1 MSFTTE
7 LRDELGGLAI
17 KSLCCRRAYLYGL
30 LYGATPDP
38 QIKDALS
45 VTLPLSPAHKGSSSA
60 EASEASMSPY
70 DLVTH
75 ASGLIHTLLGRQ
87 PDITTETRGAHRYA
101 RLHFVSRPAAHRLND
116 LASLPE
122 EEAEVDTLRRHL
134 DFKCAHC
141 AAHFLRGLT
150 VAYGTVTDPM
160 KGNHLELQL
169 PDDGR
174 VEPVRI
180 LFSESGAV
188 PGRGVRTGGKSN
200 TPHATLFFKSGSDI
214 PEVLSHIGA
223 TSLVFR
229 YYNAQIEHDIRNN
242 ENRATNCV
250 TENINRSMRAGLKQ
264 TTAIRALAERDLLG
278 TLSDDLRYT
287 ARLRLEHDDATLSE
301 LAALHE
307 PPITKSGL
315 NHRLEKIL
323 ALYER
328 SVAKIPYP
336 LHEED

>member
-7 LRDELGGLAI
+7 LRDELGHLAI

-30 LYGATPDP
+30 LYGAEPDP
-38 QIKDALS
+38 REKDALTVILP
-45 VTLPLSPAHKGSSSA
+45 VTPTSLRTATDVQVHA
-60 EASEASMSPY
+60 EPY
-70 DLVTH
+70 DLPVHT
-75 ASGLIHTLLGRQ
+75 ATLIHSLLGRT
-87 PDITTETRGAHRYA
+87 PEVTDLRRGAHRYA
-101 RLHFVSRPAAHRLND
+101 RLHFVSRPAAHRLQD
-116 LASLPE
+116 LARLPE
-122 EEAEVDTLRRHL
+122 EEAESETLKTVL
-134 DFKCAHC
+134 DFKCPHC
-141 AAHFLRGLT
+141 APHFLRGLT
-150 VAYGTVTDPM
+150 VAYGTITDPM
-160 KGNHLELQL
+160 KANHFEIRL

-188 PGRGVRTGGKSN
+188 PGRGMRSGGAEGDAR
-200 TPHATLFFKSGSDI
+200 ATLFFKSGTDI

-229 YYNAQIEHDIRNN
+229 YYNAQIERDIRNN

-250 TENINRSMRAGLKQ
+250 TENIGRSMRAGIRQ
-264 TTAIRALAERDLLG
+264 TVAIRALADRELLG

-287 ARLRLEHDDATLSE
+287 ARLRLENPEATLAE
-301 LAALHE
+301 LATLHE

-323 ALYER
+323 GFYER
-328 SVAKIPYP
+328 TVVPIRSNM
-336 LHEED
+336 HEEG